1 MIPINPFSLTN
12 FYFDYTLGTNSILSE
27 SKLRLSVNN
36 LFDNYNI
43 VGDAQAAAGSAY
55 VVGNGDL
62 LQLLP
67 GRSVTLT
74 MTIGVSPRR

>member
-1 MIPINPFSLTN
+1 VIPINPFSLTN